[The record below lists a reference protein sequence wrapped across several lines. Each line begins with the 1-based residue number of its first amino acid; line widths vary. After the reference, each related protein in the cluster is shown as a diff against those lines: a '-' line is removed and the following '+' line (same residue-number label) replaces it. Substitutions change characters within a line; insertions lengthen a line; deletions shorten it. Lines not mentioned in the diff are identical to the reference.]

1 MSGAASHD
9 QTVFPSV
16 NTCQVTPAGRTCGP
30 MQSIKSDAQRAIS
43 RSLAKEGAT
52 PSPVADCQQEPWLTF
67 YFDGTGNNEEI
78 DSPTHEHSNV
88 ARLYRARKADVKSL
102 GQMSFYIP
110 GIGTPFREIGD
121 KGGDWKSAVA
131 QGGQARLD
139 WAWRMFGEQVVRAAA
154 RANNPVNKIR
164 MIHVAVFGF
173 SRGAALARAFA
184 VKLQQ
189 HCEPAGSGWVTKQ
202 GRHPIRLYFM
212 GLFDTVASV
221 GVPTA
226 ARKFQKEALAV
237 ARVSPWLA
245 AVPVWV
251 TSSADGHASWA
262 SDLRIPA
269 MALRCVHH
277 IAAHEIRNS
286 FPLDTVL
293 EGGRY
298 PSNAVEVVYPGV
310 HSNVGGGYRP
320 GEGGR
325 LASPF
330 GMLSA
335 IPLQAMYDEAYKAG
349 VPLRSLDA
357 LKRSEDVVIRDFHPS
372 TKEEA
377 ATRQTLIR
385 RFNHYMKAVGQGAA
399 PVGQMVAAHMKLYF
413 RWRIV
418 DVGRR
423 RAALQKGQQDQTAQ
437 RLASKEAEWEK
448 ERATKQAALDK
459 VESEAWGLELKA
471 TMLATAASGMF
482 PGDQQQAM
490 WRDAQQCRQR
500 AAALREQAVPMQA
513 SIATL
518 PSSDGSLLKNLQRYD
533 QQFLDDSDRVL
544 KARKDALK
552 GFDRLLREAWDE
564 PVLKDPELIAFFD
577 DHVIDSLAAFA
588 LDRTRATEARVLYQG
603 KDTRVAYA
611 RAETNG
617 DQKGAPQ
624 TARTEATA

>member
-1 MSGAASHD
+1 
-9 QTVFPSV
+9 
-16 NTCQVTPAGRTCGP
+16 
-30 MQSIKSDAQRAIS
+30 MQSIKNDAQRASS
-43 RSLAKEGAT
+43 RGAAKNAPQAT
-52 PSPVADCQQEPWLTF
+52 PVADCQQEPWLTF

-78 DSPTHEHSNV
+78 DAPTHEHSNV
-88 ARLYRARKADVKSL
+88 ARLYRARKADIKAL
-102 GQMSFYIP
+102 GHMSFYIP

-121 KGGDWKSAVA
+121 KGGNWKSSVGL
-131 QGGQARLD
+131 GGQARLD
-139 WAWRMFGEQVVRAAA
+139 WAWRMFQEQVAAAAA

-164 MIHVAVFGF
+164 MIHLAVFGF

-189 HCEPAGSGWVTKQ
+189 HCDPVGAGWVTKQ

-226 ARKFQKEALAV
+226 ARKYQAEAAALT
-237 ARVSPWLA
+237 RVSPWLA

-251 TSSADGHASWA
+251 ASNADGHASWA

-269 MALRCVHH
+269 MSLRCVHH

-286 FPLDTVL
+286 FPLDTLL
-293 EGGRY
+293 EAGRY
-298 PSNAVEVVYPGV
+298 PPNTVEVVYPGV

-325 LASPF
+325 LSSPF

-357 LKRSEDVVIRDFHPS
+357 LKRAEDPVIRDFYPS

-377 ATRQTLIR
+377 AIRQTLIR

-413 RWRIV
+413 RWRII
-418 DVGRR
+418 DVGRKR
-423 RAALQKGQQDQTAQ
+423 LAAQKGEQDQTAK
-437 RLASKEAEWEK
+437 RLSASEAKWSQ
-448 ERATKQAALDK
+448 ERAAKQSSLDK
-459 VESEAWGLELKA
+459 VEYEALGLELKA
-471 TMLATAASGMF
+471 HMLNLTASGMF
-482 PGDQQQAM
+482 PGEQQHEFL
-490 WRDAQQCRQR
+490 REAQKCRQR
-500 AAALREQAVPMQA
+500 AATLREQAVPIQA
-513 SIATL
+513 SLNTM
-518 PSSDGSLLKNLQRYD
+518 PSSDGSLLKNMAQYD
-533 QQFLDDSDRVL
+533 REFMQESQRVL
-544 KARKDALK
+544 KARKDSLK

-564 PVLKDPELIAFFD
+564 PVLRDLEVIAFFD
-577 DHVIDSLAAFA
+577 DHVIDSLASFA
-588 LDRTRATEARVLYQG
+588 MDRTRATEARVLYQG
-603 KDTRVAYA
+603 KDARVTYA
-611 RAETNG
+611 KA
-617 DQKGAPQ
+617 QAPGHQ
-624 TARTEATA
+624 TEPVA

>member
-1 MSGAASHD
+1 MSETTANGSPP
-9 QTVFPSV
+9 FPPV
-16 NTCQVTPAGRTCGP
+16 NTCQMSVVDGACSP
-30 MQSIKSDAQRAIS
+30 MQSIKNDAQRAAN
-43 RSLAKEGAT
+43 RSVARNDAKA
-52 PSPVADCQQEPWLTF
+52 SPVADCQQEPWLTF

-78 DSPTHEHSNV
+78 DTPTHEQSNV
-88 ARLYRARKADVKSL
+88 ARLYRTMPKNQLEMGRVT
-102 GQMSFYIP
+102 FYIP

-131 QGGQARLD
+131 WGGQARLD
-139 WAWRMFGEQVVRAAA
+139 WAWEKFQTQVKKAVA

-189 HCEPAGSGWVTKQ
+189 HCDPVGAGWVTKQ

-226 ARKFQKEALAV
+226 ARKYQAEATAL

-245 AVPVWV
+245 AVPIWV

-286 FPLDTVL
+286 FPLDTLL

-298 PSNAVEVVYPGV
+298 PSNTVEVVYPGV

-325 LASPF
+325 LSSPF

-349 VPLRSLDA
+349 VPLRSLET
-357 LKRSEDVVIRDFHPS
+357 LKRAEDPVIRDFYPS
-372 TKEEA
+372 TKEESA
-377 ATRQTLIR
+377 VRQTLIR

-399 PVGQMVAAHMKLYF
+399 PVGQLVAAHMKMYF
-413 RWRIV
+413 RWRII
-418 DVGRR
+418 DVGRKQI
-423 RAALQKGQQDQTAQ
+423 AAQKGQKDQTAN
-437 RLASKEAEWEK
+437 RLSASEAQWRQ
-448 ERATKQAALDK
+448 ERANKQAALDK
-459 VESEAWGLELKA
+459 VESEAWGHELKA
-471 TMLATAASGMF
+471 TMLSMAASGLF
-482 PGDQQQAM
+482 PGEQQRSLLQ
-490 WRDAQQCRQR
+490 DAQRSRQR
-500 AAALREQAVPMQA
+500 AAALRDQAVPMQA
-513 SIATL
+513 SIATM
-518 PSSDGSLLKNLQRYD
+518 PSSDGSLLQSMQRYD
-533 QQFLDDSDRVL
+533 RQFLEESERVL
-544 KARKDALK
+544 KSRKDGLR

-564 PVLKDPELIAFFD
+564 PVLSDPEVIAFFD
-577 DHVIDSLAAFA
+577 DHVIDSLAAFD
-588 LDRTRATEARVLYQG
+588 LDRTKATEARVLYQG
-603 KDTRVAYA
+603 QDRRVSYA
-611 RAETNG
+611 QAQPQSQRAS
-617 DQKGAPQ
+617 AV
-624 TARTEATA
+624 A

>member
-1 MSGAASHD
+1 
-9 QTVFPSV
+9 
-16 NTCQVTPAGRTCGP
+16 
-30 MQSIKSDAQRAIS
+30 
-43 RSLAKEGAT
+43 
-52 PSPVADCQQEPWLTF
+52 
-67 YFDGTGNNEEI
+67 
-78 DSPTHEHSNV
+78 
-88 ARLYRARKADVKSL
+88 
-102 GQMSFYIP
+102 
-110 GIGTPFREIGD
+110 
-121 KGGDWKSAVA
+121 
-131 QGGQARLD
+131 
-139 WAWRMFGEQVVRAAA
+139 
-154 RANNPVNKIR
+154 
-164 MIHVAVFGF
+164 
-173 SRGAALARAFA
+173 
-184 VKLQQ
+184 
-189 HCEPAGSGWVTKQ
+189 
-202 GRHPIRLYFM
+202 
-212 GLFDTVASV
+212 
-221 GVPTA
+221 
-226 ARKFQKEALAV
+226 
-237 ARVSPWLA
+237 
-245 AVPVWV
+245 
-251 TSSADGHASWA
+251 
-262 SDLRIPA
+262 

-349 VPLRSLDA
+349 VPLRSMSLLARSNSTADA
-357 LKRSEDVVIRDFHPS
+357 AVYKDFYPVQAEDQ
-372 TKEEA
+372 

-482 PGDQQQAM
+482 PGDQQQAV

-544 KARKDALK
+544 KARKDGLK

-611 RAETNG
+611 RAETHG
-617 DQKGAPQ
+617 DQKGAQQ